1 MTYQKRAE
9 EDEGDEVGVGEGRA
23 AGLALV
29 LHDFDAQGFVER
41 NLGKKIGF
49 RQNKTLDIKDTS
61 HFEQS
66 ICHLTYEAKELDY

>member
-41 NLGKKIGF
+41 NLAKKICF
-49 RQNKTLDIKDTS
+49 RLRQNKL
-61 HFEQS
+61 
-66 ICHLTYEAKELDY
+66 